1 MRADPEK
8 PWRNNLDRQ
17 DSRDKA
23 TGEGTSRCPP
33 SPRKGMTIRA
43 RKPPKTKEN
52 YTALAENVTEL
63 GSAEIR
69 VKVAYGHP
77 ARGMHE
83 LQAWTDGGF
92 WEFQVFATTGY
103 GL

>member
-1 MRADPEK
+1 MVVRERQVKQGERPAMRADPEK

-69 VKVAYGHP
+69 VEGVCNE
-77 ARGMHE
+77 RGIKN
-83 LQAWTDGGF
+83 
-92 WEFQVFATTGY
+92 
-103 GL
+103 GLV